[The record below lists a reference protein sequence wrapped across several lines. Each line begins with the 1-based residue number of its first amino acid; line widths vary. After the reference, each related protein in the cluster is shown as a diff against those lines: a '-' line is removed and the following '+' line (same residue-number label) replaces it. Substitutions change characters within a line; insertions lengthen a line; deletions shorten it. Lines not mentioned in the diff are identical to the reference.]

1 MASEGDL
8 QCPELDALI
17 RAHDALLKYTSRLES
32 NFLFWSEDSRAARTR
47 RLVNLLTQ
55 RVKEYL
61 DTAQTPAVIDQFPLA
76 GDCMGINTR
85 TQLQSTLR
93 SQRARLVKL
102 SNRYKSRKEPQR
114 GSSEPTLGDRLRKA
128 RAHRGH
134 KLAALAERFDCE
146 VSTLSNIE
154 RNVTRNPRF
163 RLKQKIEM
171 YIAETPEAQ

>member
-1 MASEGDL
+1 V
-8 QCPELDALI
+8 
-17 RAHDALLKYTSRLES
+17 
-32 NFLFWSEDSRAARTR
+32 
-47 RLVNLLTQ
+47 VNLLTQ

-85 TQLQSTLR
+85 TQLQSALR

-102 SNRYKSRKEPQR
+102 SNRYDSSRKEPQR

-128 RAHRGH
+128 RAHHGH
-134 KLAALAERFDCE
+134 KLAALAEKFDCE

-154 RNVTRNPRF
+154 RNVTKNPRL
-163 RLKQKIEM
+163 RLKQQIEQ
-171 YIAETPEAQ
+171 YIAKGVK